1 MNQEFQ
7 VGDRVISRSGTVG
20 TIIEPDFDMPNHH
33 LILLD
38 GGNKLYILRRILQ
51 PASEPA
57 IKSKRKSR
65 AVRFAFLYVLTNLV
79 NKVINLTGMV
89 RLRRAIV

>member
-1 MNQEFQ
+1 MSQEFH
-7 VGDRVISRSGTVG
+7 VGDRVQTAIGSVG

-51 PASEPA
+51 PATEKPA
-57 IKSKRKSR
+57 KLKRK
-65 AVRFAFLYVLTNLV
+65 
-79 NKVINLTGMV
+79 K
-89 RLRRAIV
+89 